1 MVEHQRAESEVLR
14 FDSSWRL
21 RIFSLSHAC
30 DKTENIFLYF
40 FTKLKLKPSLLFYF
54 HWSSWPVRAHRQ
66 ITVKSPTHW
75 WVELSATWL
84 IPFFQIFLHLTLE
97 YRLINTD
104 LKLDW
109 LRCFHSCEA
118 VNFFVTLKNPTKTL
132 FFLQISS
139 HQSHFQFNIEFYVV
153 ILNSFICVQTVNV
166 VDLLFYYKGDVW
178 CLYLDQQQSEDWIS

>member
-1 MVEHQRAESEVLR
+1 MLVTRQKTSFFISLPSSNLNHLSYSISIEVADQWEHTDKLQ
-14 FDSSWRL
+14 SSRRL
-21 RIFSLSHAC
+21 IG
-30 DKTENIFLYF
+30 
-40 FTKLKLKPSLLFYF
+40 
-54 HWSSWPVRAHRQ
+54 
-66 ITVKSPTHW
+66 
-75 WVELSATWL
+75 ELNCRRLDW

-153 ILNSFICVQTVNV
+153 ILNSFICMQTVNV
-166 VDLLFYYKGDVW
+166 VDLFFYYKGDVW
-178 CLYLDQQQSEDWIS
+178 WLLILINSRVKIKFHNSNELSVFLME